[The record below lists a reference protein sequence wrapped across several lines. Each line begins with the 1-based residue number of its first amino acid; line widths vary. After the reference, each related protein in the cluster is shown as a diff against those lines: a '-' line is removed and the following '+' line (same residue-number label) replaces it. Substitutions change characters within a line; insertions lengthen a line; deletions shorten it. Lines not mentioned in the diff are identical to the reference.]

1 MIHPH
6 DSPIVRHLSRVL
18 IPFLQLF
25 AVYVVVHGQ
34 YSPGGGFVGG
44 VVFGTSLILGL
55 LAFGTGQGQGQGL
68 AHTVAFRW
76 EGVGLLLLA
85 GVGTLCLIG
94 GAEFLNYHALL
105 LPGMEASAR
114 RWTGILLAQI
124 GVGIDVAATAVAI
137 FFSLS
142 LFNERDDDHA

>member
-1 MIHPH
+1 MLHPH

-18 IPFLQLF
+18 IPVLQLY
-25 AVYVVVHGQ
+25 ALYVVVHGQ

-55 LAFGTGQGQGQGL
+55 LAFGIGQGQGL
-68 AHTVAFRW
+68 AQTVAFRW
-76 EGVGLLLLA
+76 EGVGLLLFA
-85 GVGTLCLIG
+85 GVGALCLIG
-94 GAEFLNYHALL
+94 AGEYLNYEALQV
-105 LPGMEASAR
+105 PGMDIPLR

-124 GVGIDVAATAVAI
+124 GVGIDVAATAVSI

-142 LFNERDDDHA
+142 LLEERDDDHA

>member
-1 MIHPH
+1 MLHPH

-18 IPFLQLF
+18 IPVLQLY
-25 AVYVVVHGQ
+25 ALYLVVHGQ

-55 LAFGTGQGQGQGL
+55 LAFGTVQGQGL
-68 AHTVAFRW
+68 AHTVAFRFD
-76 EGVGLLLLA
+76 GVGLLLFA
-85 GVGTLCLIG
+85 GVGALCLIG
-94 GAEFLNYHALL
+94 AGEYLNYEALRW
-105 LPGMEASAR
+105 PGMDVPTR

-142 LFNERDDDHA
+142 LYDERTDDHA

>member
-6 DSPIVRHLSRVL
+6 DSPIVRHLSRIL
-18 IPFLQLF
+18 IPVLQLF
-25 AVYVVVHGQ
+25 ALYVVFHGQ

-55 LAFGTGQGQGQGL
+55 LAFGTGQGQGL

-76 EGVGLLLLA
+76 DGVGLLLFA
-85 GVGTLCLIG
+85 GVGALCLIG
-94 GAEFLNYHALL
+94 AGEYLNYETLQ
-105 LPGMEASAR
+105 LPGVEAPAR
-114 RWTGILLAQI
+114 RWAGILLAQI

-142 LFNERDDDHA
+142 PVEKGDDKRA